1 MNNNNII
8 PENGMIIDKE
18 CNNNIVNYDDIPIK
32 TSTQNFMELFEKNF
46 VNSQFTIET
55 SSSGNNRFK
64 QKLKNYTTHKSSEI
78 NKYSYY
84 SKN

>member
-64 QKLKNYTTHKSSEI
+64 QK
-78 NKYSYY
+78 
-84 SKN
+84 